1 MQPNRK
7 LFKHILSSIILS
19 VIIFACLAI
28 LSCSQAKEK
37 ESIVVDGY
45 LDLRN
50 HDFAH
55 SKPISLRGDWSFYP
69 GEFLGPDSAKDTRQ
83 SMDKVNWEYMGVPG
97 TWTIPKEKYSK
108 FPSNYKATYRL
119 LIDFPEEEKLNSKI
133 AIQMPTVLSAYR
145 LYWNGKFLAEEGS
158 VDEPGSPYINSPVT
172 RILELPIVESNKNEL
187 LIHVSNELI
196 SNAGIRFPILLANKE
211 RIEQDGF
218 FSYVLVTFLF
228 GALTI
233 IGLYHIGY
241 YFARRSDL
249 APFYFG
255 TFAISIGIWLAQAT
269 ERLIPKLIPSLSWG
283 VSTRLEYGSFYA
295 GIFLFPL
302 FISSVF
308 PKKNFPLFRKVIVLP
323 SIALFVSVFFL
334 PFPIFLDTLPYAQG
348 FAGLSVIYCFMV
360 IVQAFWKKELGGSS
374 MFLSFLILAF
384 TVIHDLFVSA
394 FALDSSYVAP
404 FGFLAFI
411 LAQSFILALF
421 HSQTYNRLEELR
433 DHLEQTVADRTATL
447 HALNDLTRKINTT
460 KEIDSIVHLTSAYM
474 MSELG
479 MNRMFL
485 ALVDAEKNEVITHG
499 GIIGEAKEEDQKFF
513 KELSA
518 KINPELGTIYR
529 TIQKKK
535 TVQIVLA
542 RTKDAFYGMDQKV
555 IEYFKPKVII
565 EIPVVLDNEVLGV
578 MVIDPGERVNKNKLS
593 ELESVVSQIAGSIQS
608 ARLIQTIHKQKDDSE
623 TLAILARE
631 TNRGA
636 SIEELLEPVAF
647 TLNARLGKINLALYT
662 ANDDASLLELKGG
675 FNNGELDSI
684 QNYSD
689 FIQKIS
695 SDPLKGGIH
704 AQIFQRG
711 KTFHSPRV
719 NQKALEHSEI
729 DRKLYEI
736 WKYDWFMIVPLMLKG
751 RCTGL
756 LSVSGNKTDSIP
768 RNNLP
773 FIEKCADLIAGAV
786 QNLQLVEQVRLEQRQ
801 SEKERDNNEILAKLS
816 KEVVEGVGFN
826 QILSTISSYL
836 EDLIGKHNIGFY
848 LCDEDAKNLIFT
860 ASTRDGRIVSF
871 EEIPES
877 VRIVPL
883 IKESGSM
890 YRCHSKNRQ
899 VYFPKIPKELIET
912 STVDRVIQQY
922 FNLDWV
928 LVVPISKGNTVIGV
942 IALSAFGDLNLSKS
956 DRNRIQQIV
965 GQIGG
970 AIQSKM
976 LLSAVEKERNTAKRL
991 QEEAESAQQETEI
1004 LAELARQAN
1013 ETINLKNLCS
1023 TFFDHLERHYAIKKQ
1038 ALFIVDTNNYTL
1050 EPVDGRG
1057 TEDPEVLQK
1066 WLNTFRINLKQD
1078 SGTLAST
1085 YKRQKSFYLKKIP
1098 KYLESKD
1105 LEIVNTLKPSSI
1117 LQVPLV
1123 VQDQTVAIM
1132 IADSEKKL
1140 TNKDLTSIERLC
1152 SQIAGAVKV
1161 VTLLQSTQIAREEAV
1176 VAKEEAEVARE
1187 ESDHLLENVL
1197 PKSIAKELKENGSV
1211 EPVLYESVSVL
1222 FTDFVGF
1229 TTAASTMSP
1238 AELIQELDGC
1248 FSQFDEVVS
1257 RNNLEKLKTIGDA
1270 YMCAGGL
1277 PIPSEHHAIDTV
1289 LAALEFRAFM
1299 QQMAEVKEHLGFPFW
1314 QIRIGI
1320 HTGPVTAGVIGNN
1333 KFAYDIWGD
1342 TVNIASRM
1350 ESSGEPGKVNISS
1363 DTYEIIKDMFDC
1375 EYRGKVKAKGKGEL
1389 DMYFVHRIKEE
1400 FSADVDGL
1408 LPNAMFEMART
1419 AAA

>member
-1 MQPNRK
+1 MQ
-7 LFKHILSSIILS
+7 FKQNVLKSVFIRLVLS
-19 VIIFACLAI
+19 VIGLAFIPI
-28 LSCSQAKEK
+28 LSCFQTKEK

-50 HDFAH
+50 HDFSQ
-55 SKPISLRGDWSFYP
+55 SKPISLRGAWSFYP
-69 GEFLGPDSAKDTRQ
+69 GEFIEPDSTKTTRQ
-83 SMDKVNWEYMGVPG
+83 SMDTIKNWEFMGVPG

-158 VDEPGSPYINSPVT
+158 VDEPGSPFVNAPVT
-172 RILELPIVESNKNEL
+172 RILELPIVQSKRNEL

-196 SNAGIRFPILLANKE
+196 SNAGIRFPILMANKE

-218 FSYVLVTFLF
+218 LSYVLVTFLF

-255 TFAISIGIWLAQAT
+255 TFAISIGMWLAQAT

-302 FISSVF
+302 FISAVF
-308 PKKNFPLFRKVIVLP
+308 PKKKFPLFRKVIVLP
-323 SIALFVSVFFL
+323 SIVLFGSVFFL

-360 IVQAFWKKELGGSS
+360 IVQGFWKKELGGSS

-433 DHLEQTVADRTATL
+433 DHLEKTVEERTAKL
-447 HALNDLTRKINTT
+447 
-460 KEIDSIVHLTSAYM
+460 Y
-474 MSELG
+474 
-479 MNRMFL
+479 
-485 ALVDAEKNEVITHG
+485 
-499 GIIGEAKEEDQKFF
+499 EE
-513 KELSA
+513 
-518 KINPELGTIYR
+518 
-529 TIQKKK
+529 
-535 TVQIVLA
+535 
-542 RTKDAFYGMDQKV
+542 
-555 IEYFKPKVII
+555 
-565 EIPVVLDNEVLGV
+565 
-578 MVIDPGERVNKNKLS
+578 
-593 ELESVVSQIAGSIQS
+593 SIQS
-608 ARLIQTIHKQKDDSE
+608 ARLIQTIQKQKNDSE

-675 FNNGELDSI
+675 FNNGELDSLD
-684 QNYSD
+684 NYSD

-719 NQKALEHSEI
+719 NQKALEYSEI
-729 DRKLYEI
+729 DKKLYEI

-756 LSVSGNKTDSIP
+756 LSVSGNKTDSVP
-768 RNNLP
+768 KNNMP

-801 SEKERDNNEILAKLS
+801 SEKERENSEILAKLS

-826 QILSTISSYL
+826 QILSTISTYL

-848 LCDEDAKNLIFT
+848 LCDEEAKNLVFT
-860 ASTRDGRIVSF
+860 ASTRNGRIVSF
-871 EEIPES
+871 EEVPEIM
-877 VRIVPL
+877 RIVPI

-928 LVVPISKGNTVIGV
+928 LVVPISKGNIVIGV

-976 LLSAVEKERNTAKRL
+976 LLSAVEKERNSAKRL
-991 QEEAESAQQETEI
+991 QEEAEAAQQETEI

-1023 TFFDHLERHYAIKKQ
+1023 TLFDHLERHYAIKKQ
-1038 ALFIVDTNNYTL
+1038 ALFIVDTNSYTL

-1057 TEDPEVLQK
+1057 TEDPEILQK
-1066 WLNTFRINLKQD
+1066 WLNTFRINLEKD

-1085 YKRQKSFYLKKIP
+1085 YKRQKSFYLKRIP

-1132 IADSEKKL
+1132 IADPRVTLK
-1140 TNKDLTSIERLC
+1140 TKDLTSIERLC
-1152 SQIAGAVKV
+1152 NQIAGAVKV
-1161 VTLLQSTQIAREEAV
+1161 VSLLQSTQIAREEAV

-1238 AELIQELDGC
+1238 TELIQELDGC
-1248 FSQFDEVVS
+1248 FSQFDEVAN
-1257 RNNLEKLKTIGDA
+1257 RNSLEKLKTIGDA

-1277 PIPSEHHAIDTV
+1277 PIPTEHHAIDTV

-1299 QQMAEVKEHLGFPFW
+1299 KQMAEVKEHLGFPFW

-1320 HTGPVTAGVIGNN
+1320 HTGPVTAGVIGKN

-1350 ESSGEPGKVNISS
+1350 ESSGKPGEVNISGS
-1363 DTYEIIKDMFDC
+1363 TYAIIKDLFDC

-1389 DMYFVHRIKEE
+1389 DMYFVQRIKEE

-1408 LPNAMFEMART
+1408 LPNAKFEMAR
-1419 AAA
+1419 